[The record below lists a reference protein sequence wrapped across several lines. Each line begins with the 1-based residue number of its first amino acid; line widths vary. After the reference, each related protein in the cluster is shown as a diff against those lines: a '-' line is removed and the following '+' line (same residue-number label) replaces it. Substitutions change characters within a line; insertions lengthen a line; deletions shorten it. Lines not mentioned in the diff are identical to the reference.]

1 MGQVSNTLL
10 ITDIV
15 YGKGPGINTYG
26 MPKGLALKMNKD
38 EEAARKPCSEMC
50 TCPATTSQ
58 FLIFNSGILYR
69 WDGVHRS
76 RSPTCADD
84 STQQY
89 CARIFSVRCSGGMHR
104 NFIMADTP
112 NIDDVTCLYTREV
125 YFYSSGLQVRTLFL
139 PAGPTS
145 I

>member
-50 TCPATTSQ
+50 TCLRPLHN
-58 FLIFNSGILYR
+58 FLLLTRGYFTAGMGFIARARQRALMTPRSSTVL
-69 WDGVHRS
+69 VSS
-76 RSPTCADD
+76 RSGAVVACIEI
-84 STQQY
+84 S
-89 CARIFSVRCSGGMHR
+89 
-104 NFIMADTP
+104 
-112 NIDDVTCLYTREV
+112 
-125 YFYSSGLQVRTLFL
+125 
-139 PAGPTS
+139 
-145 I
+145 